1 MRHPNEPL
9 DAVSALSGRYAG
21 KFESALERLC
31 AEREDKIPPRLM
43 ESMAYS
49 LRAGGK
55 RLRPALC
62 LAVAEDSGVGAE
74 TAMPM
79 AMALEFIHTASL
91 IHDDLPCMDDDDL
104 RRGRPTNHKA
114 FGECLAVLA
123 GDSLMAWSF
132 GYALSGLMSNGVPAE
147 LAAKAAA
154 YLSEASG
161 PEGMCGG
168 QALDTDEGR
177 RGFGGDFAYRIAEK
191 KTAALIRA
199 SVVTG
204 AIVGGRSEDDVRRYA
219 DYGAHLGMA
228 FQIVDDIL
236 DATGTPEQLGKTP
249 HKDEAQNKMTFVL
262 AYGLEGA
269 HSRAAEESD
278 MAAEALAPMRGENGL
293 LIALAR
299 QLAHRSH

>member
-1 MRHPNEPL
+1 MRPPNEP
-9 DAVSALSGRYAG
+9 DAISALSEKYAG
-21 KFESALERLC
+21 KFEAALEALC
-31 AEREDKIPPRLM
+31 AGHEGKIPSRLL

-55 RLRPALC
+55 RLRPSLC

-104 RRGRPTNHKA
+104 RRGRPANHKI
-114 FGECLAVLA
+114 FGEYLAVLA
-123 GDSLMAWSF
+123 GDSLMVWAF
-132 GYALSGLMSNGVPAE
+132 GYALSGLVSNGVSAE
-147 LAAKAAA
+147 LAAKASVC
-154 YLSEASG
+154 LSEASG
-161 PEGMCGG
+161 PEGVCGG
-168 QALDTDEGR
+168 QALDMDECGR
-177 RGFGGDFAYRIAEK
+177 ELGGGFAYRIAEK

-204 AIVGGRSEDDVRRYA
+204 AIIGGRSEDDVRRYA
-219 DYGAHLGMA
+219 DYGSHLGMA

-249 HKDEAQNKMTFVL
+249 RKDEAQNKMTFVS

-269 HSRAAEESD
+269 YSRAEEESGR
-278 MAAEALAPMRGENGL
+278 AALALAPMRGENGL
-293 LIALAR
+293 LIALAG